1 MEYAGVHL
9 LDSPYFL
16 DTQFDYYIPS
26 DLRGRI
32 EVGDFVAVPFGNAN
46 KRRIALVVSL
56 KNEPEKTDT
65 VCKPVADI
73 CPKKM
78 SLSKEL
84 IGLCYFMK
92 EQTLCTIG
100 DAVRSMVPA
109 SALSRLV
116 EIWRATAVSVED
128 VAENTE
134 NISIS
139 LDKPT
144 LLVCE
149 YIRKKGS
156 VKFDLL
162 RSKFEFDVKASL
174 KKLSALGLAE
184 RDYVFHDSTEKKETY
199 VSLAIDTARAERILN
214 GEDSEYRL
222 RSEKHAEI
230 ISLLLENGEMTEA
243 ELRGASSATSAQIK
257 ALCEKG
263 LVVKEE
269 RAVERS
275 IPKIPMGKARD
286 ITLNTEQEAA
296 YRKLCELA
304 YSGKAHGVLLHG
316 VTGSGKTSVMLR
328 LIDKMVADKKGV
340 IVLLP
345 EIALTPQSLSI
356 FCSRYGER
364 VAVIHSGLTVSERC
378 EAYNKIKAGEADV
391 VVGTR
396 SAVFSP
402 VRDLGLIIIDEE
414 QEHTYKSDMS
424 PKYHTR
430 DIARYRC
437 SANGAIMLL
446 ASATPALESYKKAID
461 GKYTLITLKNRYG
474 GAVLPTATVV
484 DMRREIKEG
493 NTSPLGSLLCEKLV
507 KTKQKGE
514 QSILFLNRRGYNNF
528 VSCRDCGESVK
539 CPRCSVSMT
548 FHTFGNSYSGGELR
562 CHWCGTRLPLP
573 EKCPSCNGAHIVRMG
588 YGTQRIEEELSSL
601 MPDAK
606 ILRMDADTTVSGD
619 SYDRMLSSFRRHEAD
634 ILLGTQMVTKGHD
647 FPDVTLVGVLL
658 ADSSLYMDDYRAG
671 ERTFAMLTQ
680 VIGRAGRA
688 SKAGEAVI
696 QTNNP
701 EHDCI
706 KLACAQDYET
716 FYAQAIGLRRALRFP
731 PFCDIALM
739 TLTSI
744 DEKELFKAS
753 KLLSEKID
761 ECLRG
766 AYGGVPMEL
775 YGPFEAPVYK
785 VENKYRMRMVAKCVL
800 NRQARGLFAS
810 VLSAFSSAN
819 LKGLSL
825 SIDFNPTNL

>member
-16 DTQFDYYIPS
+16 DTEFDYYIPS

-56 KNEPEKTDT
+56 KSEPEKTDT
-65 VCKPVADI
+65 VCKPVADV

-78 SLSKEL
+78 SLSGEF
-84 IGLCYFMK
+84 IGLCRFMK
-92 EQTLCTIG
+92 EQTLCTFG

-116 EIWRATAVSVED
+116 EIWRATCVTDEEVTEK
-128 VAENTE
+128 TE
-134 NISIS
+134 NISS
-139 LDKPT
+139 LDKST
-144 LLVCE
+144 LLICE

-162 RSKFEFDVKASL
+162 KSRFEFDVRAAL
-174 KKLSALGLAE
+174 KKLASLGLVE
-184 RDYVFHDSTEKKETY
+184 RDYIFHDTTDKKETY
-199 VSLAIDTARAERILN
+199 VSLAIDNARAEMILN
-214 GEDSEYRL
+214 GTDANIRL
-222 RSEKHAEI
+222 RSEKHSEI
-230 ISLLLENGEMTEA
+230 ISLLTENGEMTEA
-243 ELRGASSATSAQIK
+243 ELRGASSSTSAQIK

-263 LVVKEE
+263 LLKKEE
-269 RAVERS
+269 RTIERS
-275 IPKIPMGKARD
+275 IPKIPITKARE
-286 ITLNTEQEAA
+286 ITLNDEQDAA

-304 YSGKAHGVLLHG
+304 DSGKAHGVLLHG
-316 VTGSGKTSVMLR
+316 VTGSGKTSVMLK

-402 VRDLGLIIIDEE
+402 VQNLGVIIIDEE

-446 ASATPALESYKKAID
+446 ASATPSLESYKKAKD

-474 GAVLPTATVV
+474 KAVLPTATVV
-484 DMRREIKEG
+484 DMRNEVKAG

-507 KTKQKGE
+507 KTVQKGE
-514 QSILFLNRRGYNNF
+514 QAILFINRRGYNNF

-601 MPDAK
+601 LPNAR

-680 VIGRAGRA
+680 VIGRAGR
-688 SKAGEAVI
+688 SEKAGEAII

-706 KLACAQDYET
+706 KLACAQDYES
-716 FYAQAIGLRRALRFP
+716 FYVGAIGLRRALRFP

-753 KLLSEKID
+753 KLLSEKLN
-761 ECLRG
+761 EHLKG
-766 AYGGVPMEL
+766 AFGGVPMEL

-800 NRQARGLFAS
+800 NRHTRALFAS
-810 VLSAFSSAN
+810 LQSAFSSAN

>member
-1 MEYAGVHL
+1 
-9 LDSPYFL
+9 
-16 DTQFDYYIPS
+16 
-26 DLRGRI
+26 
-32 EVGDFVAVPFGNAN
+32 
-46 KRRIALVVSL
+46 
-56 KNEPEKTDT
+56 
-65 VCKPVADI
+65 
-73 CPKKM
+73 
-78 SLSKEL
+78 
-84 IGLCYFMK
+84 
-92 EQTLCTIG
+92 
-100 DAVRSMVPA
+100 MVPA

-116 EIWRATAVSVED
+116 EIWRATSLCTANVAVGGEGGDPLS
-128 VAENTE
+128 
-134 NISIS
+134 S

-162 RSKFEFDVKASL
+162 KSKFEFDVKASL
-174 KKLSALGLAE
+174 KKLSATGLAE
-184 RDYVFHDSTEKKETY
+184 RDYIFHDNAEKKETY
-199 VSLAIDTARAERILN
+199 VSLAVDTARAEMILN
-214 GEDSEYRL
+214 GEDTEYRL

-257 ALCEKG
+257 ALCDKG

-269 RAVERS
+269 RTVERS
-275 IPKIPMGKARD
+275 APKIPIGKARE
-286 ITLNTEQEAA
+286 ITLNAEQDAA

-304 YSGKAHGVLLHG
+304 DSGKAHGVLLHG
-316 VTGSGKTSVMLR
+316 VTGSGKTSVMLK

-461 GKYTLITLKNRYG
+461 GKYTLIKLKNRYG
-474 GAVLPTATVV
+474 GALLPTATVV

-507 KTKQKGE
+507 KTVQKGE
-514 QSILFLNRRGYNNF
+514 QAILFINRRGYNNF

-573 EKCPSCNGAHIVRMG
+573 EKCPSCNGVHIVRMG

-680 VIGRAGRA
+680 VIGRAGR
-688 SKAGEAVI
+688 SKKAGEAII
-696 QTNNP
+696 QTGNP

-716 FYAQAIGLRRALRFP
+716 FYSQAIGLRRALRFP

-753 KLLSEKID
+753 KLLAEKID
-761 ECLRG
+761 ECLKG

-785 VENKYRMRMVAKCVL
+785 VENKYRMRMVIKCKL
-800 NRQARGLFAS
+800 NKRSRAM
-810 VLSAFSSAN
+810 FSTI
-819 LKGLSL
+819 LSL
-825 SIDFNPTNL
+825 FSKQKTKELSVSVDFNPSMI

>member
-16 DTQFDYYIPS
+16 DSEFDYYIPT

-32 EVGDFVAVPFGNAN
+32 EMGDFVAVPFGNAN

-78 SLSKEL
+78 SLSREL

-116 EIWRATAVSVED
+116 EIWRATSATVEN
-128 VAENTE
+128 VTEKNE
-134 NISIS
+134 NISLS

-174 KKLSALGLAE
+174 KKLSAIGLAE
-184 RDYVFHDSTEKKETY
+184 RDYIFHDTADKKETY
-199 VSLAIDTARAERILN
+199 VSLAVDTARAEMILN
-214 GEDSEYRL
+214 GEDTEYRL

-257 ALCEKG
+257 ALCDKG
-263 LVVKEE
+263 LVVKEARAIE
-269 RAVERS
+269 RA
-275 IPKIPMGKARD
+275 IPKIPIGKERE
-286 ITLNTEQEAA
+286 ITLNAEQDAA
-296 YRKLCELA
+296 YRKLCGLA
-304 YSGKAHGVLLHG
+304 DSGKAHGVLLHG
-316 VTGSGKTSVMLR
+316 VTGSGKTSVMLK

-474 GAVLPTATVV
+474 GAILPKATVV
-484 DMRREIKEG
+484 DMREEIKAG

-507 KTKQKGE
+507 KT
-514 QSILFLNRRGYNNF
+514 
-528 VSCRDCGESVK
+528 
-539 CPRCSVSMT
+539 
-548 FHTFGNSYSGGELR
+548 
-562 CHWCGTRLPLP
+562 
-573 EKCPSCNGAHIVRMG
+573 
-588 YGTQRIEEELSSL
+588 
-601 MPDAK
+601 
-606 ILRMDADTTVSGD
+606 
-619 SYDRMLSSFRRHEAD
+619 
-634 ILLGTQMVTKGHD
+634 
-647 FPDVTLVGVLL
+647 
-658 ADSSLYMDDYRAG
+658 
-671 ERTFAMLTQ
+671 
-680 VIGRAGRA
+680 
-688 SKAGEAVI
+688 
-696 QTNNP
+696 
-701 EHDCI
+701 
-706 KLACAQDYET
+706 
-716 FYAQAIGLRRALRFP
+716 
-731 PFCDIALM
+731 
-739 TLTSI
+739 
-744 DEKELFKAS
+744 
-753 KLLSEKID
+753 
-761 ECLRG
+761 
-766 AYGGVPMEL
+766 
-775 YGPFEAPVYK
+775 
-785 VENKYRMRMVAKCVL
+785 
-800 NRQARGLFAS
+800 RQ
-810 VLSAFSSAN
+810 
-819 LKGLSL
+819 
-825 SIDFNPTNL
+825 